1 MNMDTHSSNI
11 VNIYVVWHPNTDI
24 GPMIYES
31 LLSHFHSDAFSGL
44 PGSSIE
50 VYGRIIARS
59 PSDSELP
66 IPIKIDE
73 SSVGSLTVI
82 IPVVDAYLDAA
93 LQNSGDILLN
103 SIADLSADE
112 ASHNQLILPVVV
124 DNVEVTSNVLSTV
137 YAKHQYIVVDSIEF
151 RQCWVEALEGDLRS
165 PDKYVAH
172 VENVTRDVSQ
182 AITQYLISSSNGR
195 NEDNRIRIFINHT
208 KRGAQTESKLYEK
221 CIERIYQGTR
231 LAFIFDMNSFQTGM
245 DWKKTLHDGVIG
257 EHSAILMIRTDEFSR
272 RLWTQR
278 EIRLAKEYDIPIVA
292 LDGLIDGDQR
302 GSFYFDN
309 VPIVPLPRDAV
320 LAKDMM
326 RSPRKIGKRG
336 EAAVQHAINR
346 LVDECL
352 KKQVLLKMA
361 RNIDKD
367 RPNEK
372 IYTFVRVPEPVAIL
386 GHGLGLD
393 DLDSRSEPSKTVI
406 RHLRE
411 NDGDSPV
418 STNFIGIYPDPP
430 MTTEEREK
438 LDYIGRLISN
448 NHVNSLSSRF
458 RTPRQIEIDSHA
470 NSDSEGRRL
479 SGKTV
484 GLTVSIPKLLNHLGI
499 GPSHVNAATM
509 TFARYTFVEGGR
521 ILFGGRTPDDQDAN
535 NLTAPICRE
544 AENYGELY
552 RELGNDEHRFPISTH
567 IVPWTVV
574 TKDKLHHLYHFNNT
588 HHPSSVF
595 AIVSPDGNRIYG
607 EGGYSIMD
615 ALAELSRIERDG
627 QLPDSS
633 ECHTHFRRVLANR
646 TDLRIALGGR
656 GYDDDR
662 PYESGPRPG
671 VLEEIKLTL
680 QSNTPLYLLGGYGG
694 HTRLLIMRLFRR
706 LVEEFSATNLEAD
719 DEKVNAGNDMHLVE
733 EELSAI
739 QSLWDEKQLQDEVQ
753 FERWSGLSRD
763 RYIQMATSQRPAE
776 IMGII
781 LEGFDNRMKQ
791 KSMD

>member
-1 MNMDTHSSNI
+1 
-11 VNIYVVWHPNTDI
+11 
-24 GPMIYES
+24 MIYES
-31 LLSHFHSDAFSGL
+31 LLRHYHSDAFSGL

-50 VYGRIIARS
+50 VYSRITGGS
-59 PSDSELP
+59 TGDSELP
-66 IPIKIDE
+66 IPIKKDA
-73 SSVGSLTVI
+73 SSTYSLTVI

-93 LQNSGDILLN
+93 LQNSDDSLLN
-103 SIADLSADE
+103 GIVDLSAGE
-112 ASHNQLILPVVV
+112 PSHNQLILPVVV
-124 DNVEVTSNVLSTV
+124 DNVKVTSNVLAAV
-137 YAKHQYIVVDSIEF
+137 YARHQYIVVDSIEF
-151 RQCWVEALEGDLRS
+151 RQCWIDALEGDLRS

-182 AITQYLISSSNGR
+182 AITQYLISSSNDQ

-292 LDGLIDGDQR
+292 LDGLIEGDHR

-320 LAKDMM
+320 LTKDMM
-326 RSPRKIGKRG
+326 RSPWKIGRRG

-352 KKQVLLKMA
+352 KKQILLKMA
-361 RNIDKD
+361 KNMHEDS
-367 RPNEK
+367 PNDV
-372 IYTFVRVPEPVAIL
+372 IHTFVRVPEPVAVL

-393 DLDSRSEPSKTVI
+393 DLNSRSEASKTVCKY
-406 RHLRE
+406 LCE
-411 NDGDSPV
+411 NGADGPV

-430 MTTEEREK
+430 MTTEEKEK

-448 NHVNSLSSRF
+448 DHVNSLSSRF

-470 NSDSEGRRL
+470 NNDSEGRRL

-484 GLTVSIPKLLNHLGI
+484 GLTVSIPKRLNHLGI
-499 GPSHVNAATM
+499 GSSHVNAATM

-521 ILFGGRTPDDQDAN
+521 ILFGGRTPDDRDAN

-544 AENYGELY
+544 AENYGELH
-552 RELGNDEHRFPISTH
+552 REIGDDEHSFPISTH

-588 HHPSSVF
+588 HHPNSVF
-595 AIVSPDGNRIYG
+595 AVVSPDGSRIYG
-607 EGGYSIMD
+607 EAEYSIMD
-615 ALAELSRIERDG
+615 ALGELNRIERDG

-633 ECHTHFRRVLANR
+633 ECHTHFRRVLASR
-646 TDLRIALGGR
+646 TDIRIALGGW
-656 GYDDDR
+656 GHDDDR

-680 QSNTPLYLLGGYGG
+680 QSDTPLYLLGGYGG
-694 HTRLLIMRLFRR
+694 HTRLLLMQLFRR
-706 LVEEFSATNLEAD
+706 LVGEFGATSFEID
-719 DEKVNAGNDMHLVE
+719 DETVNTGNDIRLVR
-733 EELSAI
+733 EELNAI
-739 QSLWDEKQLQDEVQ
+739 ESLWDEKKLQDEAQ
-753 FERWSGLSRD
+753 FERWSGLSTQ
-763 RYIQMATSQRPAE
+763 RYVKMATSQRPAE

-781 LEGFDNRMKQ
+781 LEGFDNLKKQ
-791 KSMD
+791 KSND